1 MYKKNVVFICML
13 LVLISCSPDNKG
25 VAVEEEFQM
34 HDFDKLWNYNN
45 PGETEQKFR
54 EILDNTTEQEDPGY
68 ELELRTQIARSLS
81 LQQKFEDAHKLLD
94 QIESELKP
102 EYPIAKIRYLLERGR
117 TLNSSGKKEESLPL
131 FLEAWEV
138 GLDVKA
144 DFYAVDAAHM
154 LGIAALQDQQLLW
167 NEKAMDLAEKSLD
180 KRAQGWLG
188 SLYNNIGWTYHDM
201 QEFDKAMAV
210 FLKALEWRE
219 AHEQIIE
226 TQIAKWCVA
235 RTHRSLGKVNKA
247 LTMQYELEKEMLA
260 AGQDEDGYVS
270 EEIAECLT
278 LQGKSEEA
286 APYFMKAW
294 TILSQ
299 DIWLKQ
305 NEVERLERLKTLGE
319 KTF

>member
-1 MYKKNVVFICML
+1 
-13 LVLISCSPDNKG
+13 
-25 VAVEEEFQM
+25 M
-34 HDFDKLWNYNN
+34 HDFDKLWNYNK
-45 PGETEQKFR
+45 PDETEQKFR
-54 EILDNTTEQEDPGY
+54 DILAGSTEKKDLGY
-68 ELELRTQIARSLS
+68 VLELRTQIARTLS
-81 LQQKFEDAHKLLD
+81 LQQKFEEAHGLLD
-94 QIESELKP
+94 EIEPGLIP
-102 EYPIAKIRYLLERGR
+102 EYPIARIRYLLERGR
-117 TLNSSGKKEESLPL
+117 TLNSAGKKEESLPQ
-131 FLEAWEV
+131 FLEAWEA
-138 GLDVKA
+138 GLEAKA

-154 LGIAALQDQQLLW
+154 LGIAAPQDQQLAW

-201 QEFDKAMAV
+201 NEYDKAMDV
-210 FLKALEWRE
+210 FQKALEWRE

-235 RTHRSLGKVNKA
+235 RTHRSLGDVEKA
-247 LTMQYELEKEMLA
+247 LALQYSLEKEMLA
-260 AGQDEDGYVS
+260 AEQDEDGYVL

-278 LQGKSEEA
+278 LLDKPEEA

-305 NEVERLERLKTLGE
+305 NETERLDRLKTLGE

>member
-1 MYKKNVVFICML
+1 
-13 LVLISCSPDNKG
+13 
-25 VAVEEEFQM
+25 M
-34 HDFDKLWNYNN
+34 HEFDKLWNYNE

-54 EILDNTTEQEDPGY
+54 DVLANANAQEKPEY
-68 ELELRTQIARSLS
+68 VLELRTQIARTLG

-94 QIESELKP
+94 QVDSELKP
-102 EYPIAKIRYLLERGR
+102 EYPIARIRYMLERGR
-117 TLNSSGKKEESLPL
+117 TFNSSGKKEESIPL
-131 FLEAWEV
+131 FLEAWEL
-138 GLDVKA
+138 GLKVKA

-154 LGIAALQDQQLLW
+154 LGIVAQQDQQLLW
-167 NEKAMDLAEKSLD
+167 NEKAMDLAENSPN

-201 QEFDKAMAV
+201 QEFEKALAI
-210 FLKALEWRE
+210 FLKAQEWRE
-219 AHEQIIE
+219 AHEQVRE

-235 RTHRSLGKVNKA
+235 KTNRSLGNIDKA
-247 LTMQYELEKEMLA
+247 LEMQYDLEKEIQT

-278 LQGKSEEA
+278 LQAKPQEA

-294 TILSQ
+294 NILSQ

-305 NEVERLERLKTLGE
+305 NETERLNRLKKLGSI
-319 KTF
+319 KS

>member
-235 RTHRSLGKVNKA
+235 RTHRSLGNVNKA

>member
-1 MYKKNVVFICML
+1 
-13 LVLISCSPDNKG
+13 
-25 VAVEEEFQM
+25 
-34 HDFDKLWNYNN
+34 
-45 PGETEQKFR
+45 
-54 EILDNTTEQEDPGY
+54 
-68 ELELRTQIARSLS
+68 
-81 LQQKFEDAHKLLD
+81 
-94 QIESELKP
+94 
-102 EYPIAKIRYLLERGR
+102 
-117 TLNSSGKKEESLPL
+117 
-131 FLEAWEV
+131 
-138 GLDVKA
+138 
-144 DFYAVDAAHM
+144 M

-235 RTHRSLGKVNKA
+235 RTHRSLGNVDKA
-247 LTMQYELEKEMLA
+247 LVMQYELEKEMLA